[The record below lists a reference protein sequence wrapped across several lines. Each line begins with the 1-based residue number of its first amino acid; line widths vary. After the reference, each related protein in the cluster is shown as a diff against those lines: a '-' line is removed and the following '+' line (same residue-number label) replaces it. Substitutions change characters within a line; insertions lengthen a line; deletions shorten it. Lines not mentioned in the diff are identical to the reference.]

1 MVWMEQECDRLMLYL
16 GVGDFLFFEGVSY
29 NDPRALTANC
39 VCFGRY
45 TTQKLPREIL
55 WISINGSSSCMQIAM
70 TGQAYGAVDILL
82 YYRVR
87 SLSSWSVWKYVAGTS
102 AGVYGDIG
110 LDA

>member
-1 MVWMEQECDRLMLYL
+1 
-16 GVGDFLFFEGVSY
+16 
-29 NDPRALTANC
+29 
-39 VCFGRY
+39 
-45 TTQKLPREIL
+45 
-55 WISINGSSSCMQIAM
+55 M
-70 TGQAYGAVDILL
+70 TGQAYGAVDVLL